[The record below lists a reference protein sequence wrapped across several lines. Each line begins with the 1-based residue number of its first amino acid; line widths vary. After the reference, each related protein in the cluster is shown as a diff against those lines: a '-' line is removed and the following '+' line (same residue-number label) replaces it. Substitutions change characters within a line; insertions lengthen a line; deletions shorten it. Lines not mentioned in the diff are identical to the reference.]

1 MQDFPSSKPHQAVRA
16 FTLIE
21 LLVVIAIIAIL
32 AAILFPVFAQAREKA
47 RQTACLSNTK
57 QLGTGVMM
65 YCQDYDETFPLGGLN
80 NGSGVTL
87 TRWYNDIASYTK
99 NTQIRNCPS
108 SDFAVPTNVD
118 NRTNYGFNNSLIL
131 YTDISTQPSAS
142 PSSNLAQL
150 ANPAGLVM
158 LGDTGQM
165 TAPADV
171 NLLNDSNNWRKLVT
185 GNTDWSMVGPYLWN
199 SGNREDNASPAAN
212 RFYATAGT
220 TVSNLR
226 RPTAYHN
233 GGANIAFCDGH
244 SKWIKLE
251 TLVGPL
257 PRGYDRGDPNNLWD
271 NL

>member
-1 MQDFPSSKPHQAVRA
+1 
-16 FTLIE
+16 
-21 LLVVIAIIAIL
+21 VIAIIAIL

-47 RQTACLSNTK
+47 RQTACLSNVK

-65 YCQDYDETFPLGGLN
+65 YCQDYDETLPLGGLN
-80 NGSGVTL
+80 NVNNGAGGVTS

-108 SDFAVPTNVD
+108 SDYPVPTNVD
-118 NRTNYGFNNSLIL
+118 NRTNYGFNESLIL
-131 YTDISTQPSAS
+131 FTDVAGGVSAR
-142 PSSNLAQL
+142 PSSTLAQL
-150 ANPAGLVM
+150 AAPAGLVM

-165 TAPADV
+165 TAPADP
-171 NLLNDSNNWRKLVT
+171 NLLNDSRNWRKLVT
-185 GNTDWSMVGPYLWN
+185 GNTDWSMAGPYTWN
-199 SGNREDNASPAAN
+199 SANREDNASPPAN

-220 TVSNLR
+220 TTSNLR

-233 GGANIAFCDGH
+233 GGTNIAFCDGH
-244 SKWIKLE
+244 AKWVKLE
-251 TLVGPL
+251 QLVGPL